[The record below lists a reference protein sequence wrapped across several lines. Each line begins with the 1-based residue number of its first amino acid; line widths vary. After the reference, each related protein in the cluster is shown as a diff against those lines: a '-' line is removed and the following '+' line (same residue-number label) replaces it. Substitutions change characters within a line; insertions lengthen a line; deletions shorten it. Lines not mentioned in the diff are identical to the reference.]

1 MWFILTSINT
11 NTSITNV
18 ENRKGKTPLFYA
30 KDPRSLYLLLHFGA
44 NPMIGNSEGRSLL
57 EEFIKVR
64 PENAK
69 ALLTYEVNTNG
80 RELNDK
86 DYLYVYQLRLFL
98 RNPRDP
104 EDGEEMAVISKF
116 CEYNQK
122 KLLNQPGPELYLH
135 LKWSMIKQWYF
146 LNALLYLVFLI
157 SLTTLV
163 YWTSYYK
170 NHQYQGFPTDL
181 TNCSWDNLELYS
193 LTFEKQY
200 LNRIWIFVHIFTFMS
215 TSIVFVREMMQLWSK
230 KTKYFMSKENLLEC
244 SILISSLLYLW
255 CIAFT
260 GKVVCESE
268 QAAGAIALFL
278 AWFEMSL
285 MIGRLPSVGIYIYMS
300 VNVIKQLLKFF
311 SVYFTILMAFACSF
325 SIILP
330 KSPTFENLITS
341 FLKVIV
347 MMIGEYDFEK
357 NFKMDSV
364 NDQGHEDGS
373 HEPEVL
379 RNIVT
384 QVLFISLVS
393 MVSITIANL
402 IIGLTVQNIANLQ
415 RNAGTY
421 KLCKTLVQIKETEDI
436 FIKNKI
442 FKWFTQRVKFARH
455 LNKHMRLLS
464 YFASLFR
471 EKHLETDNVQI
482 CINPQECTIEENAF
496 SSNSFKT
503 YLFDSKKQ
511 RKGKNLNADVP
522 EWVVNNTKKGSLI
535 FYPIFLNLK

>member
-1 MWFILTSINT
+1 MFTNDEQFKKGRTRTSLMT
-11 NTSITNV
+11 
-18 ENRKGKTPLFYA
+18 
-30 KDPRSLYLLLHFGA
+30 
-44 NPMIGNSEGRSLL
+44 GNCEGRSLL
-57 EEFIKVR
+57 EEFIKVK

-69 ALLTYEVNTNG
+69 ALLASEIDTNG
-80 RELNDK
+80 KELNDK

-116 CEYNQK
+116 GEYNQK
-122 KLLNQPGPELYLH
+122 KLLNLPGPELYLH

-146 LNALLYLVFLI
+146 LNAILYFVFLI
-157 SLTTLV
+157 SLTLLV

-170 NHQYQGFPTDL
+170 NHPRSQSEPTNQ
-181 TNCSWDNLELYS
+181 TSCSLDNLKWYS
-193 LTFEKQY
+193 IDFEKRY
-200 LNRIWIFVHIFTFMS
+200 LNRIWILLHVFTLMS
-215 TSIVFVREMMQLWSK
+215 TSVVLVREMMQLWSK
-230 KTKYFMSKENLLEC
+230 KSRYFRSKENLLEC
-244 SILISSLLYLW
+244 SILLSSLLYLL
-255 CIAFT
+255 CIALT

-347 MMIGEYDFEK
+347 MMIGEYDFED
-357 NFKMDSV
+357 NFKMDNV
-364 NDQGHEDGS
+364 NNQGHENAS
-373 HEPEVL
+373 KPEVL
-379 RNIVT
+379 RNIIT

-402 IIGLTVQNIANLQ
+402 IIGLTVQNIADLQ

-421 KLCKTLVQIKETEDI
+421 KLCKTLDQIKETEDI
-436 FIKNKI
+436 FIKNSI
-442 FKWFTQRVKFARH
+442 FKWFNQRMAFSKHV
-455 LNKHMRLLS
+455 NKHMRLLS
-464 YFASLFR
+464 YF
-471 EKHLETDNVQI
+471 KHLLRGNLINTDNVQI

-496 SSNSFKT
+496 SSNTFKT
-503 YLFDSKKQ
+503 YLYDSSKLRIEKY
-511 RKGKNLNADVP
+511 LNADVP
-522 EWVVNNTKKGSLI
+522 EWVITNTKKGILGI
-535 FYPIFLNLK
+535 IEAADIIARKAIDYKLNTKRVGIENT